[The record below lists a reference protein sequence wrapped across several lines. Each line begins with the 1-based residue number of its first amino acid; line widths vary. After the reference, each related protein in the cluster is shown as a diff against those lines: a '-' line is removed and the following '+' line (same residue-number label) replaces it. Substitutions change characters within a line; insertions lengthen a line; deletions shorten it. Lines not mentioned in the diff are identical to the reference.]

1 MTHKA
6 VLLITELIQN
16 RDLLECTSAAKFKMD
31 EEGYI
36 QWIILPSY
44 KIRVYEK
51 PDQKHGVVYKYE
63 FHHGRKPYFT
73 VQDYLRGRGEPVVY
87 LKKAPD
93 MQEPL
98 MEKILVSIRDIL
110 TEAKGSM
117 NDIGRWLAG
126 AA

>member
-16 RDLLECTSAAKFKMD
+16 CDLLECASVAKFKRD

-36 QWIILPSY
+36 QWIILPRY

-51 PDQKHGVVYKYE
+51 PDQKHGVIFKFE

-73 VQDYLRGRGEPVVY
+73 VQDYLRGRGEQVVY
-87 LKKAPD
+87 LKKSPD

-98 MEKILVSIRDIL
+98 MEKIIGSIRDIL
-110 TEAKGSM
+110 NETKTSV
-117 NDIGRWLAG
+117 NPIGRWLAG